1 VCGAGHDAPHQVLR
15 RRTCGPTSC
24 CGAAGKLFTHR
35 FRIFATLRLLLV
47 DSHILELLPLWSD
60 VTFGS
65 DSDTLFDTQVFFL
78 LIGCDPNG
86 WLMVLLLV
94 LVPAFKGCLSQVVFL
109 ARFTKRQ
116 PS

>member
-1 VCGAGHDAPHQVLR
+1 MQCAAQDTM
-15 RRTCGPTSC
+15 RRTMPCGRRPCGPTSC
-24 CGAAGKLFTHR
+24 CGAAGQLFTHR

-47 DSHILELLPLWSD
+47 DSHILELLPLWFD

-86 WLMVLLLV
+86 WFDGVD
-94 LVPAFKGCLSQVVFL
+94 VVGVGACF
-109 ARFTKRQ
+109 
-116 PS
+116 